1 MNKQELIERIEG
13 LKNIFGN
20 KTKYIEKN
28 TVIELVSKLDEPKS
42 GHADEAPR
50 YVKNVL
56 ARLRELPLHNRE
68 VWLKVI
74 MSEFG
79 QDFSNAKW
87 REGYEQGKVEG
98 MVEREKVKI
107 PSVVAQWIG
116 YAKGWNKGLNYA
128 LSNAS
133 DEVLEWLC
141 VDKLKRQEIFARAW
155 IDGYEIQE
163 TRYVV
168 TDGNHLYFKGY
179 QEDVDIVILVD
190 EQPGT
195 MEYVKKFNTKEE
207 AQKAADILGWK
218 VQEVE

>member
-1 MNKQELIERIEG
+1 M
-13 LKNIFGN
+13 
-20 KTKYIEKN
+20 
-28 TVIELVSKLDEPKS
+28 
-42 GHADEAPR
+42 H
-50 YVKNVL
+50 
-56 ARLRELPLHNRE
+56 
-68 VWLKVI
+68 
-74 MSEFG
+74 
-79 QDFSNAKW
+79 
-87 REGYEQGKVEG
+87 
-98 MVEREKVKI
+98 
-107 PSVVAQWIG
+107 
-116 YAKGWNKGLNYA
+116 YA

-155 IDGYEIQE
+155 LDGYEVEE
-163 TRYVV
+163 TKYVV

-179 QEDVDIVILVD
+179 QEDVDIVILAD

>member
-1 MNKQELIERIEG
+1 MNKQELIERIKRLDESY
-13 LKNIFGN
+13 LKTEFVL
-20 KTKYIEKN
+20 KLIEQ
-28 TVIELVSKLDEPKS
+28 LDEP
-42 GHADEAPR
+42 G
-50 YVKNVL
+50 
-56 ARLRELPLHNRE
+56 
-68 VWLKVI
+68 
-74 MSEFG
+74 
-79 QDFSNAKW
+79 
-87 REGYEQGKVEG
+87 
-98 MVEREKVKI
+98 KVKI
-107 PSVVAQWIG
+107 PSVVARWIG
-116 YAKGWNKGLNYA
+116 YAKGWNKGLHYA

-155 IDGYEIQE
+155 LDGYEVEE
-163 TRYVV
+163 TKYVV

-195 MEYVKKFNTKEE
+195 MEYVKKFDTKEE